1 MATAPERIE
10 HLEMVIGIG
19 VSAYPAKLE
28 FTVVAGH
35 VVATLTLFY
44 VSFTTRADPNF
55 LIFNPFFELN
65 V

>member
-1 MATAPERIE
+1 LTAAPERIE
-10 HLEMVIGIG
+10 NLEMISGVGI
-19 VSAYPAKLE
+19 ATYPAKLE

-44 VSFTTRADPNF
+44 ISFTKRADTNF
-55 LIFNPFFELN
+55 LIFHPFFKLN

>member
-1 MATAPERIE
+1 MISGVGVAT
-10 HLEMVIGIG
+10 
-19 VSAYPAKLE
+19 YPAKLE

-35 VVATLTLFY
+35 VVATRTLFY
-44 VSFTTRADPNF
+44 VSFTKRTDTNF